1 MATSAYGSK
10 ILEVSRNHRGDRKLG
25 GATNLKAYSASDV
38 LPPSSP
44 TSKRL
49 RLSKIVLPAGSYV
62 FKHV

>member
-49 RLSKIVLPAGSYV
+49 HAFPR
-62 FKHV
+62 